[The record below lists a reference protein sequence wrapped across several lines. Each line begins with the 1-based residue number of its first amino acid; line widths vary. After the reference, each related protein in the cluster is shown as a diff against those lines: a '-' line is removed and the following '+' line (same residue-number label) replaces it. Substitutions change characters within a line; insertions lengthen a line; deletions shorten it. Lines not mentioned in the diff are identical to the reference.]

1 MHVCSVWSIA
11 TETIEELLPHL
22 FFGTSGVHF
31 PTCTLFSPMISWCGE
46 GDAEF
51 SEDAPIG
58 SALLLLLRGT
68 SAAVRDRGG
77 DDGDLVA
84 LAHDAL
90 GEVLLD
96 RDGVVVGLDAGVDFL
111 RT

>member
-1 MHVCSVWSIA
+1 
-11 TETIEELLPHL
+11 
-22 FFGTSGVHF
+22 
-31 PTCTLFSPMISWCGE
+31 MISSCGE
-46 GDAEF
+46 RDAEF

-58 SALLLLLRGT
+58 SALLLFLRGT

-84 LAHDAL
+84 LAHNAL

-96 RDGVVVGLDAGVDFL
+96 RDGVVMGLDAGVDFL